1 MLKVVAKNFADPKH
15 LDEILKLSR
24 ELVDMTRREPGC
36 ISYGVYQDTKHP
48 ELLTM
53 IEEWES
59 REALETHMSSAHFTR
74 IVPQLGKLMTRD
86 ADINVYQQII

>member
-24 ELVDMTRREPGC
+24 ELVELTRGEPGC
-36 ISYGVYQDTKHP
+36 VSYGVYRDTEHP

-59 REALETHMSSAHFTR
+59 REALETHLNSAHFKR
-74 IVPQLGKLMTRD
+74 IVPQMGRLMTRD
-86 ADINVYQQII
+86 ADMNVYQQII

>member
-24 ELVDMTRREPGC
+24 ELVELTRREPGC
-36 ISYGVYQDTKHP
+36 VSYGVYQDTEHP

-59 REALETHMSSAHFTR
+59 REALETHLNSAHFTR
-74 IVPQLGKLMTRD
+74 IVPQMGELMTRD
-86 ADINVYQQII
+86 ADMNVYQQII